1 MNALKTKWN
10 VTMENETEI
19 EFDSSRLEFFV
30 CLYTD
35 VEKLLAKLPALLT
48 MVTKKMIVFNKK
60 IADSLNGN

>member
-1 MNALKTKWN
+1 
-10 VTMENETEI
+10 MENETEI